1 MTLPSKDKVV
11 DWITREEFEEMVEAF
26 IQRKTPKFQA
36 KALITQDTV
45 QDALLVLKEKNSQ
58 VRTPSFRFWV
68 RKRFLSRKEQ
78 RGNWVLC
85 AREDH
90 DVIGKPVCP
99 REELFNV
106 ITEAHINSNHR
117 GRDPTYDWVKK
128 SRSYVPKELC
138 DMLVKR
144 CIQCTIKRK
153 TKESTNA
160 CVEKPVA
167 TTRFM
172 TMLKMTLI
180 KYQHGL
186 ENPFIL
192 HLKDVYS
199 NFHWAYAVETT
210 RAQSVIPALHI
221 LFCQF
226 GMPSILSY
234 DFQFT
239 QDMIDAVAHRWPT
252 LRLIH
257 SRIDTDHCTKKDSAF
272 ALQLSQWF
280 QSKHHTNHTAWPD
293 YLFDFCCHLNTTTHP
308 ETGKIPHDI
317 VFGKMLPQV
326 DIQHIWSSI
335 MSKDSHILSKQSDK
349 IIIRISTD
357 KN

>member
-1 MTLPSKDKVV
+1 MTLSNQDKVV

-26 IQRKTPKFQA
+26 IRRKTSKFQA
-36 KALITQDTV
+36 KALITKATV
-45 QDALLVLKEKNSQ
+45 QDVLLVLKEKNSQ
-58 VRTPSFRFWV
+58 VRTPSFRFWA
-68 RKRFLSRKEQ
+68 RKRFVSRKEQ

-90 DVIGKPVCP
+90 DVVGKPVCP
-99 REELFNV
+99 REELFDV

-138 DMLVKR
+138 DILVKK
-144 CIQCTIKRK
+144 CTQCASKRK
-153 TKESTNA
+153 TKESTDTQ
-160 CVEKPVA
+160 VEKPIA

-180 KYQHGL
+180 EHRLGS
-186 ENPFIL
+186 EAPFIL

-199 NFHWAYAVETT
+199 NFHWAYAVDTIHV
-210 RAQSVIPALHI
+210 QSVIPALHR

-226 GMPSILSY
+226 GTPSILSY
-234 DFQFT
+234 NCQFT
-239 QDMIDAVAHRWPT
+239 QDMINALTRHWPT

-257 SRIDTDHCTKKDSAF
+257 SQIGIYHCTEEDSAF

-280 QSKHHTNHTAWPD
+280 QGKQHVNHTVWPD
-293 YLFDFCCHLNTTTHP
+293 CLFDFCCHLNTTTHP

-317 VFGKMLPQV
+317 VFGKMPPQD
-326 DIQHIWSSI
+326 DIQHIWGS
-335 MSKDSHILSKQSDK
+335 ILSKVRTSYQINQTTSL
-349 IIIRISTD
+349 
-357 KN
+357 